1 MLLEAAG
8 NEIESPKRL
17 QDEHKGYHRNDRNEC
32 AGDGHRIENGLA
44 APPPGQ
50 PRPAPGRPTYAPG
63 RPSHAPTHAAPS
75 PARHTT
81 HTARPPPRSTRA
93 THPTRRATRAQQ
105 QNTQPCQT
113 AKGGKTRSS
122 TPGTTP
128 TPHHRDDHAALIKPP
143 RRSRPKQLL
152 NSYPARTTNPP
163 TRPVLGSTTAPPGH
177 QPNWNPA
184 NKPAE

>member
-1 MLLEAAG
+1 MLFEAAG

-44 APPPGQ
+44 VPPPGQ

-63 RPSHAPTHAAPS
+63 RPSHAPSAVTCSAYNSHRKATSAFNARNS
-75 PARHTT
+75 PNSACNAR
-81 HTARPPPRSTRA
+81 SA
-93 THPTRRATRAQQ
+93 TEHSAMPDRQR
-105 QNTQPCQT
+105 
-113 AKGGKTRSS
+113 GKTRSS